1 MILYRHI
8 KVILC
13 HLAPTGKPL
22 TAEYNA
28 TTFSPSSPTMQLNVL
43 LINLVALAA
52 SASCL
57 AAGPAK
63 RDAEIAARRTTP
75 QDGTNPPI
83 RDLACVKRC
92 QDQQDMECVPL
103 CVSGVFSSPLS
114 PLLLH
119 PFADIKS
126 FYIGCLLHYQ
136 FLHSELPRRL

>member
-1 MILYRHI
+1 
-8 KVILC
+8 
-13 HLAPTGKPL
+13 
-22 TAEYNA
+22 
-28 TTFSPSSPTMQLNVL
+28 MQLNVL

-103 CVSGVFSSPLS
+103 CAAFCTTNSCTQNC
-114 PLLLH
+114 H
-119 PFADIKS
+119 A
-126 FYIGCLLHYQ
+126 GCEDVTRTCL
-136 FLHSELPRRL
+136 EGCP